1 MTPDHLSLFHGSDQ
15 ARECPPIPDINQSL
29 LGELR
34 GLGEPPAYSI
44 SENLRIELDQS
55 ELRQREL
62 LVRVQELD
70 REAAELRVVVKDL
83 HEQLSVLSA
92 SKAAKLNSETG
103 LENRVNHHLGESAIA
118 GLHERLTAAED
129 KNMELLSKLDEAL
142 NEKGQ
147 QTASYCDSAWKIQEL
162 LEKVK
167 TAEEERLEAKRE
179 AEDRARHSERLSQQ
193 LKLREE
199 ELRHSE
205 EKLAQVTASADDERE
220 EAFARLEELQS
231 VVGRIQGA
239 LTLKEKETG
248 NLRAQFQD
256 VQAALDCRERQA
268 EELKKRLQEE
278 RDEVVQRCGMSCEEL
293 ENQMLDLRRTLKN
306 KEKELAASSE
316 HVKHLEEQLEKLN
329 VGRETLCSQV
339 DDADTILCNE
349 IENTHDYKTQCS
361 NLMEMNTRLLQTLNK
376 SETSLAELSESR
388 AALLEQLTALK
399 ASEKHLTGRIEV
411 ANMNV
416 EDREKRLL
424 DENLHLEE
432 TAQKAFFQ
440 KEESDAQVEKLQQE
454 ILKLLDAQS
463 SLKTQLTATQEKLE
477 LLTSKSV
484 MLEKSLAVS
493 QRGRAE
499 LLEELQEA
507 EEKLRAQTV
516 KRSILQAP
524 TDELESTTGE
534 LHREKGAAEGTEKL
548 QKHHDEHQSSSL
560 QNKEAPVRLAIA
572 EAQLELNI
580 GVVARLREEV
590 VELRAQLLAG
600 NEERIKVQ
608 TLQEMMEATREELC
622 VLVDQ
627 LKAQVEELNRR
638 HVDDILRS
646 REHEEAL
653 ICERDCEAQARAGLA
668 AELTSCREE
677 LDRLKM
683 SYEALCLENNES
695 QEALHRACT
704 ETAEL
709 GVNVCMLSAEKEEA
723 RLRREDLSTRL
734 QELEEEAQRLNTC
747 LKQLQQENSELH
759 SQLCNES
766 LLAVKQKLQAEL
778 NEAQQEVETAR
789 KTTQEEIQVL
799 QLEHSSQAT
808 SHKTQLQVRHA
819 TNVLAI
825 IWVHVFNAL
834 FFLVMLYLI

>member
-1 MTPDHLSLFHGSDQ
+1 MFLGSDQ
-15 ARECPPIPDINQSL
+15 ARECPPIPDMNQSL

-34 GLGEPPAYSI
+34 GLGEPSAYSI

-62 LVRVQELD
+62 LVQVQELD
-70 REAAELRVVVKDL
+70 HEAAELRVVVKDL
-83 HEQLSVLSA
+83 HKQLSVLSA
-92 SKAAKLNSETG
+92 SKAAKLNSETA

-118 GLHERLTAAED
+118 DLHERLTAAED

-179 AEDRARHSERLSQQ
+179 AEARARHSERLSQQ

-205 EKLAQVTASADDERE
+205 EKRAEVTASAHDERE
-220 EAFARLEELQS
+220 EALARLEELQS
-231 VVGRIQGA
+231 VVSRIQGA

-256 VQAALDCRERQA
+256 VQASLDCRERQA
-268 EELKKRLQEE
+268 EELRKRLQEE

-306 KEKELAASSE
+306 KEKELAATSE
-316 HVKHLEEQLEKLN
+316 HVRHLEEQLEKLN
-329 VGRETLCSQV
+329 FGRETLCCQV
-339 DDADTILCNE
+339 DDADTILCNG
-349 IENTHDYKTQCS
+349 IENAQDYKTQCNS
-361 NLMEMNTRLLQTLNK
+361 LMGMNAKLLQTLNK
-376 SETSLAELSESR
+376 SETSLAELTESR

-399 ASEKHLTGRIEV
+399 ASEKHLTGRLET

-416 EDREKRLL
+416 EDREKKLL
-424 DENLHLEE
+424 DENLQLEE
-432 TAQKAFFQ
+432 TVQRTFFQ
-440 KEESDAQVEKLQQE
+440 KKESDAQVKKLE
-454 ILKLLDAQS
+454 EENLKLLDAQS
-463 SLKTQLTATQEKLE
+463 SLQTHLTATQEKLK
-477 LLTSKSV
+477 LLTSKND
-484 MLEKSLAVS
+484 MLEKSLTVS
-493 QRGRAE
+493 QRGHAE
-499 LLEELQEA
+499 ILQET
-507 EEKLRAQTV
+507 EDKLRAQTV
-516 KRSILQAP
+516 TCSVLQAQ
-524 TDELESTTGE
+524 TDELESKTGE
-534 LHREKGAAEGTEKL
+534 RHREEGAAERTEKM
-548 QKHHDEHQSSSL
+548 QNRDGEHQTSSL
-560 QNKEAPVRLAIA
+560 KNKEAPIRLAIA
-572 EAQLELNI
+572 EAQLELNV
-580 GVVARLREEV
+580 GEVARLREEV

-600 NEERIKVQ
+600 NEEKIKVQ
-608 TLQEMMEATREELC
+608 TLQEVTEASREDLC
-622 VLVDQ
+622 VAVYQ

-646 REHEEAL
+646 LEHEEAL
-653 ICERDCEAQARAGLA
+653 ICERDGEARARAVLA

-683 SYEALCLENNES
+683 SYEAVCLENKES
-695 QEALHRACT
+695 QEALHRAST

-709 GVNVCMLSAEKEEA
+709 GVNVCMLTAEKEEA
-723 RLRREDLSTRL
+723 RLRWEDLSTRL
-734 QELEEEAQRLNTC
+734 QELEEEAAQEAQRLNTC

-759 SQLCNES
+759 SQLCNNEK

-799 QLEHSSQAT
+799 QLERSSQAT
-808 SHKTQLQVRHA
+808 SHKNQLQVGYVTNLKALIYLHA
-819 TNVLAI
+819 
-825 IWVHVFNAL
+825 FNAL
-834 FFLVMLYLI
+834 FFLMLYLI